1 LSCDSYLTGTVLSAC
16 HCFCHS
22 HFTSTTNFK
31 VGTAITDT
39 MSDWKEAKTPDGKVY
54 YFHVKTRETSWE
66 KPAEM
71 NGTAPPTG
79 PSSLLTPAHFEAGWA
94 DAKADDGRTY
104 YWNTRTQERTWD
116 LPVIAPRGPA
126 AFAAAPSQDLI
137 ERGYGP
143 PARRDRRDPRDDRD
157 HGMPQRSG
165 FDGSKPW
172 EGRGDRD
179 NTGFRGAMPVK
190 ADEPDFASAEQAK
203 DAFFKLLRKFNIK
216 YDTPWTDALR
226 LVVKERDYR
235 AIKDSRERKRVFED
249 YCIEQREEER
259 NKEKERS
266 EKLREEFRAMLKT
279 HEEIKHYTR
288 WRTARPIIER
298 EAVFRNAGDDD
309 ERRQLFEE
317 YILGLKKQ
325 HAEQE
330 VATRREALDRLSDLM
345 RVTVLDAD
353 TKWAE
358 AQEAVMSHD
367 SFRNDDALRSLHK
380 VDVLQ
385 SFDQHIK
392 QLERHMND
400 ARQKDKKNKDRRDR
414 QARDGFRALLQE
426 KLTTGQITAGSKW
439 QDLIPQI
446 KTDERFLNLV
456 GTEGSGPLDMFWD
469 VVEDEERKIR
479 SKRNDALDILDDQ
492 RYEMTPETSLEE
504 FSSVMHR
511 DERSSQWSHQEMKL
525 VHHRLMEKILKRAEE
540 DKALAERNQK
550 KAVDNLRSVIK
561 HLEPQVSI
569 DDSFETIRP
578 RLESFKEYQVLDEEA
593 RQIAFSK
600 YIRRLQDKADDAERD
615 RARRDTRRDR
625 SLRPERDYRRSYD
638 YDDRRERG
646 SGRHRTRTPEIDAYE
661 ADRRKAQENRE
672 RTYRKASV
680 SFGLTPPPRDRREGD
695 RYVSRDREPPRER
708 RPDRYESMYER
719 ERREQEME
727 RERKYA
733 SRADPRDR
741 GKNAMLDYGDDEV
754 VGSRPGSVRKRRE
767 SDASMSS
774 RRDNKVSFPEIHIPI
789 NYIKSFTNP
798 TFSPSVPAAARN
810 PNTQTPW
817 PLTTIRKKS
826 PCRAAARRA
835 RSKRFRV
842 PLPVLVQTR
851 LLLRKLVRFLY
862 RLLSDLRLSPPPPLR
877 AVVRID
883 RTTTTTTT
891 DHRAIGRGMCNSNL
905 VGPELTVQA
914 R

>member
-1 LSCDSYLTGTVLSAC
+1 
-16 HCFCHS
+16 
-22 HFTSTTNFK
+22 
-31 VGTAITDT
+31 
-39 MSDWKEAKTPDGKVY
+39 M
-54 YFHVKTRETSWE
+54 
-66 KPAEM
+66 
-71 NGTAPPTG
+71 PT
-79 PSSLLTPAHFEAGWA
+79 E
-94 DAKADDGRTY
+94 
-104 YWNTRTQERTWD
+104 
-116 LPVIAPRGPA
+116 
-126 AFAAAPSQDLI
+126 
-137 ERGYGP
+137 
-143 PARRDRRDPRDDRD
+143 
-157 HGMPQRSG
+157 
-165 FDGSKPW
+165 
-172 EGRGDRD
+172 
-179 NTGFRGAMPVK
+179 

-226 LVVKERDYR
+226 IVVKERDYR

-249 YCIEQREEER
+249 YCIEQKEEER
-259 NKEKERS
+259 NKEKERR

-279 HEEIKHYTR
+279 HEDIKHYTR

-345 RVTVLDAD
+345 RATVLDAD

-358 AQEAVMSHD
+358 AQEAVMSHE
-367 SFRNDDALRSLHK
+367 SFRNDETLRSLHK

-385 SFDQHIK
+385 SFEQHIK

-400 ARQKDKKNKDRRDR
+400 ARQKDRKNKDRRDR

-439 QDLIPQI
+439 QDLVPQI
-446 KTDERFLNLV
+446 ATDERFLNLV

-492 RYEMTPETSLEE
+492 RYEMTPETSLDE
-504 FSSVMHR
+504 FSAVMHR

-561 HLEPQVSI
+561 HLEPQVNI

-625 SLRPERDYRRSYD
+625 SIRPEREPAPPSALPSPCLRVSTPSSSLRSAEPRSCSRRSRASLRCLRVS
-638 YDDRRERG
+638 RR
-646 SGRHRTRTPEIDAYE
+646 
-661 ADRRKAQENRE
+661 ADRRSRIARSEAGIASGGGGG
-672 RTYRKASV
+672 RTAGFSGSGAAAGFSASLGV
-680 SFGLTPPPRDRREGD
+680 TEPVVEG
-695 RYVSRDREPPRER
+695 S
-708 RPDRYESMYER
+708 
-719 ERREQEME
+719 
-727 RERKYA
+727 
-733 SRADPRDR
+733 
-741 GKNAMLDYGDDEV
+741 
-754 VGSRPGSVRKRRE
+754 VGS
-767 SDASMSS
+767 
-774 RRDNKVSFPEIHIPI
+774 
-789 NYIKSFTNP
+789 
-798 TFSPSVPAAARN
+798 
-810 PNTQTPW
+810 
-817 PLTTIRKKS
+817 
-826 PCRAAARRA
+826 
-835 RSKRFRV
+835 
-842 PLPVLVQTR
+842 
-851 LLLRKLVRFLY
+851 
-862 RLLSDLRLSPPPPLR
+862 
-877 AVVRID
+877 
-883 RTTTTTTT
+883 
-891 DHRAIGRGMCNSNL
+891 
-905 VGPELTVQA
+905 
-914 R
+914 

>member
-1 LSCDSYLTGTVLSAC
+1 VTKRNSRSRCSAGSFELLAATGQECNCNCQFL
-16 HCFCHS
+16 HPS
-22 HFTSTTNFK
+22 HDPT

-39 MSDWKEAKTPDGKVY
+39 MSDWAETKTPEGRVY
-54 YFHVKTRETSWE
+54 YYNVKTRASSWE

-79 PSSLLTPAHFEAGWA
+79 PSSQLTPAHVEAGWA

-116 LPVIAPRGPA
+116 LPVIVPRGP

-157 HGMPQRSG
+157 HGRSG
-165 FDGSKPW
+165 FDGGKPW
-172 EGRGDRD
+172 EGRGDRE
-179 NTGFRGAMPVK
+179 NTGFRGAMPTK

-226 LVVKERDYR
+226 IVVKERDYR

-249 YCIEQREEER
+249 YCIEQKEEER
-259 NKEKERS
+259 NKEKERR

-345 RVTVLDAD
+345 RATVLDAD

-358 AQEAVMSHD
+358 AQEAVMNHE
-367 SFRNDDALRSLHK
+367 SFRNDETLRSLHK

-385 SFDQHIK
+385 IFDQHIK

-439 QDLIPQI
+439 QDLVPQI
-446 KTDERFLNLV
+446 ATDERFLNLV

-492 RYEMTPETSLEE
+492 RYEMTPETSLDE
-504 FSSVMHR
+504 FSAVMHR

-561 HLEPQVSI
+561 HLEPQVNI
-569 DDSFETIRP
+569 DDSFETIKP

-625 SLRPERDYRRSYD
+625 SIRPERERDYRRYD
-638 YDDRRERG
+638 YDDRRDRG

-708 RPDRYESMYER
+708 RSDRYESMYER

-767 SDASMSS
+767 SEASMSS
-774 RRDNKVSFPEIHIPI
+774 RRDNKVST
-789 NYIKSFTNP
+789 SFISTS
-798 TFSPSVPAAARN
+798 T
-810 PNTQTPW
+810 
-817 PLTTIRKKS
+817 K
-826 PCRAAARRA
+826 
-835 RSKRFRV
+835 
-842 PLPVLVQTR
+842 VL
-851 LLLRKLVRFLY
+851 Y
-862 RLLSDLRLSPPPPLR
+862 
-877 AVVRID
+877 
-883 RTTTTTTT
+883 
-891 DHRAIGRGMCNSNL
+891 
-905 VGPELTVQA
+905 
-914 R
+914 

>member
-1 LSCDSYLTGTVLSAC
+1 
-16 HCFCHS
+16 
-22 HFTSTTNFK
+22 
-31 VGTAITDT
+31 
-39 MSDWKEAKTPDGKVY
+39 MSDWKEATAPDGKVY
-54 YFHVKTRETSWE
+54 YYNAKTRATSWD

-71 NGTAPPTG
+71 NVAIPPTG
-79 PSSLLTPAHFEAGWA
+79 PSSQLTPAHFEAGWA
-94 DAKADDGRTY
+94 DAKAADGRTY
-104 YWNTRTQERTWD
+104 YYNKGTNETRWE
-116 LPVIAPRGPA
+116 LPVIVPRGP
-126 AFAAAPSQDLI
+126 AFAAAPSQDLV

-157 HGMPQRSG
+157 HGRSG

-172 EGRGDRD
+172 EGRGD
-179 NTGFRGAMPVK
+179 NTGFRGAMPTK

-203 DAFFKLLRKFNIK
+203 DAFFKLLRKHNIK

-226 LVVKERDYR
+226 IVVKERDYR
-235 AIKDSRERKRVFED
+235 AIKDSRERKRAFED
-249 YCIEQREEER
+249 YCIEQKEEER
-259 NKEKERS
+259 NKEKERR

-298 EAVFRNAGDDD
+298 EAVFRNAGDDE

-345 RVTVLDAD
+345 RATVLDAD

-358 AQEAVMSHD
+358 AQDAIMSNER
-367 SFRNDDALRSLHK
+367 FANDDALQSLHK

-426 KLTTGQITAGSKW
+426 KLATGQITAGSKW
-439 QDLIPQI
+439 QNLVPQI
-446 KTDERFLNLV
+446 AEDERFLNLV

-492 RYEMTPETSLEE
+492 RYEMTPETSLDE

-511 DERSSQWSHQEMKL
+511 DERSSKWSHQEMKL
-525 VHHRLMEKILKRAEE
+525 VHDRLMEKILKRVDE

-550 KAVDNLRSVIK
+550 KAVDNLRSIIK
-561 HLEPQVSI
+561 HLEPQVNI
-569 DDSFETIRP
+569 DDSFESVRP
-578 RLESFKEYQVLDEEA
+578 RLESFKEYQVLDDEA

-600 YIRRLQDKADDAERD
+600 YIRRLQEKADDAERD

-638 YDDRRERG
+638 YDDRRDRG

-661 ADRRKAQENRE
+661 ADRRKAQADRE
-672 RTYRKASV
+672 RTYRKA

-708 RPDRYESMYER
+708 RSDRYESMYER

-767 SDASMSS
+767 SEASMSS
-774 RRDNKVSFPEIHIPI
+774 RRDNKVSLLLVFDC
-789 NYIKSFTNP
+789 
-798 TFSPSVPAAARN
+798 
-810 PNTQTPW
+810 QTHL
-817 PLTTIRKKS
+817 LTEQLQRS
-826 PCRAAARRA
+826 R
-835 RSKRFRV
+835 RSKE
-842 PLPVLVQTR
+842 PDP
-851 LLLRKLVRFLY
+851 
-862 RLLSDLRLSPPPPLR
+862 D
-877 AVVRID
+877 AMVVDKEEVALQSGSEEGEIEE
-883 RTTTTTTT
+883 
-891 DHRAIGRGMCNSNL
+891 
-905 VGPELTVQA
+905 V
-914 R
+914 